1 MLKGKKVAILFCIV
15 LTVVGS
21 VTSCKK
27 GKKNRRSVLPDS
39 SIYSSKNFADILLDS
54 NIVNNFFKTVSA
66 EDTVR
71 EEVKEFYARRSY
83 QSAWFNK
90 DGISNAAQNFH
101 SQLKNYTYDFADSS
115 FQNVEL
121 DNLITSAES
130 DEKDFLKRK
139 AEVQRLELLLTTTFF
154 NYAIKAYGGITKNP
168 LDLEWFIPRKKKNYQ
183 SLLDSLVSVDKGV
196 KVREPVNI
204 YYIRLKEK
212 LRIYRN
218 IQHKGGWPKVITAKK
233 QLAVGDRDSSI
244 LAAKQN
250 LLITGDF
257 SIKDTSMTFT
267 DSLRNAV
274 MRFQRRMGLKD
285 SGKIDAATL
294 KEINQP
300 VEYRIQQI
308 MLNMERLRWVPEELE
323 KDHLLINIPE
333 YMLHV
338 FENGRQVWAMN
349 VVVGKTAS
357 QTTIFKGNLSTI
369 VLNPYWNIPQ
379 SIIRNE
385 ILPQLKR
392 GTGYLARNNMEV
404 LSGNKVI
411 NPSSVDWSAYT
422 KNVPYAIRQ
431 KPGDKN
437 SLGKMKFLFPNNYNI
452 YLHDTPSKGHF
463 GDSKRAFSHGCI
475 RLSDPK
481 RLAFYLLRNNTEW
494 SQEKINEVLETDKET
509 GIKVNPTI
517 PVYIVYFTSW
527 VDNTGQINFR
537 NDLYGLD
544 AKLSAEIFGE

>member
-1 MLKGKKVAILFCIV
+1 MLKGKQVAVLFCII
-15 LTVVGS
+15 LTVVVS
-21 VTSCKK
+21 VSSCKK
-27 GKKNRRSVLPDS
+27 GKKRRSLLPDS
-39 SIYSSKNFADILLDS
+39 SIYSSKNFTDIMLDS
-54 NIVNNFFKTVSA
+54 NVVNNFLRTVST

-71 EEVKEFYARRSY
+71 EEVKEFYARRTY
-83 QSAWFNK
+83 QSAWFSKN
-90 DGISNAAQNFH
+90 GLNNAAQNFH

-121 DNLITSAES
+121 DNLLASAES
-130 DEKDFLKRK
+130 DEKDFMDRK

-183 SLLDSLVSVDKGV
+183 LLLDSLVSLNNGE
-196 KVREPVNI
+196 KVREPVNL

-218 IQHKGGWPKVITAKK
+218 IERKGGWPKVITTKK
-233 QLAVGDRDSSI
+233 QLATGDRDSSI
-244 LAAKQN
+244 LAAKQM
-250 LLITGDF
+250 LFMTGDF
-257 SIKDTSMTFT
+257 RLQDTSMTFT
-267 DSLRNAV
+267 DSLKNAV
-274 MRFQRRMGLKD
+274 VRFQRRMGLKD
-285 SGKIDAATL
+285 SGKMDAATL
-294 KEINQP
+294 KELNQP
-300 VEYRIQQI
+300 IGYRIQQI

-323 KDHLLINIPE
+323 KDHLLVNIPE

-338 FENGRQVWAMN
+338 FENGKQVWAMN

-392 GTGYLARNNMEV
+392 GTGYLDRNNMEV

-411 NPSSVDWSAYT
+411 NPSSVDWGAYT
-422 KNVPYAIRQ
+422 KNVPYIIRQ
-431 KPGDKN
+431 KPGNKN
-437 SLGKMKFLFPNNYNI
+437 SLGKMKFLFPNSYNI

-494 SQEKINEVLETDKET
+494 TQDKINEVLETEKET
-509 GIKVNPTI
+509 GIKVSPAI

>member
-1 MLKGKKVAILFCIV
+1 MLKGKKVVILFCIV

-21 VTSCKK
+21 LTSCKK
-27 GKKNRRSVLPDS
+27 GKKRRSLLPDS
-39 SIYSSKNFADILLDS
+39 SIYSSQDFADILLDS
-54 NIVNNFFKTVSA
+54 NVVNNFFSTVSA

-121 DNLITSAES
+121 DNLIASAES

-183 SLLDSLVSVDKGV
+183 SLLDSLVSIDKGV

-212 LRIYRN
+212 LRAYRN
-218 IQHKGGWPKVITAKK
+218 IERKGGWPKVITSKK
-233 QLAVGDRDSSI
+233 QLVVGDRDSSI
-244 LAAKQN
+244 LTAKQN
-250 LLITGDF
+250 LFITGDF
-257 SIKDTSMTFT
+257 SIRDTSMTFT
-267 DSLRNAV
+267 DSLSNAV
-274 MRFQRRMGLKD
+274 IRFQKRMGLKPN
-285 SGKIDAATL
+285 GKIDATTL
-294 KEINQP
+294 KEMNQP
-300 VEYRIQQI
+300 VELRINQI

-333 YMLHV
+333 YILHV
-338 FENGRQVWAMN
+338 FEGGKQVWQMN

-357 QTTIFKGNLSTI
+357 QTTIFKGSLSQI

-411 NPSSVDWSAYT
+411 NPSSIDWNAYT
-422 KNVPYAIRQ
+422 KNVPYTIRQ

-437 SLGKMKFLFPNNYNI
+437 SLGKMKFLFPNSYNI

-481 RLAFYLLRNNTEW
+481 RLALYLLRNNSEW
-494 SQEKINEVLETDKET
+494 NEGKVTEVLTTDKET
-509 GIKVNPTI
+509 GIKVSPGI

-527 VDNTGQINFR
+527 VDSTGQINFR

-544 AKLSAEIFGE
+544 ARLSAEIFGK

>member
-1 MLKGKKVAILFCIV
+1 MLKGKTAVVIICII
-15 LTVVGS
+15 LTVVVS

-39 SIYSSKNFADILLDS
+39 SIYSSKNFTDILLDS
-54 NIVNNFFKTVSA
+54 NVVNNFFKTISA
-66 EDTVR
+66 EDTIR

-83 QSAWFNK
+83 QSAWFSKKGLN
-90 DGISNAAQNFH
+90 SAAQNFY
-101 SQLKNYTYDFADSS
+101 SQLKNYAYDFADSS
-115 FQNVEL
+115 FQNVEI
-121 DNLITSAES
+121 DNLIASAES
-130 DEKDFLKRK
+130 DEKDFLDRK
-139 AEVQRLELLLTTTFF
+139 VEVQRLELLLTTTFF
-154 NYAIKAYGGITKNP
+154 NYAVKAYGGITKNP

-183 SLLDSLVSVDKGV
+183 LLLDSLVSMNNGE
-196 KVREPVNI
+196 KVREPVNQ

-218 IQHKGGWPKVITAKK
+218 IERKGGWPKVVTAKK
-233 QLAVGDRDSSI
+233 QLLVGDRDSSI
-244 LAAKQN
+244 LIAKQN
-250 LLITGDF
+250 LFVTGDF
-257 SIKDTSMTFT
+257 RLQDTSMTFT
-267 DSLRNAV
+267 DSLQTAV
-274 MRFQRRMGLKD
+274 VRFQRRMGLKD

-294 KEINQP
+294 KEMNQP

-338 FENGRQVWAMN
+338 FENGKQVWAMN

-392 GTGYLARNNMEV
+392 GTGYLNRNNMEV

-422 KNVPYAIRQ
+422 KNVPYTIRQ
-431 KPGDKN
+431 KPGNKN
-437 SLGKMKFLFPNNYNI
+437 SLGKMKFLFPNSYNI

-481 RLAFYLLRNNTEW
+481 RLALYLLRNNGEWNTE
-494 SQEKINEVLETDKET
+494 KVNKVLETDKET
-509 GIKVNPTI
+509 GIKVSPTI

>member
-1 MLKGKKVAILFCIV
+1 MLKGKKVAVIVCII
-15 LTVVGS
+15 LTVVVS

-39 SIYSSKNFADILLDS
+39 SIYSSKNFTDILLDS
-54 NIVNNFFKTVSA
+54 TIVNNFFKTVSA
-66 EDTVR
+66 EDTIR

-90 DGISNAAQNFH
+90 NGLNNAAQNFY
-101 SQLKNYTYDFADSS
+101 SQLKGYTYDFADSS

-121 DNLITSAES
+121 DNLLASAES
-130 DEKDFLKRK
+130 DEKDFLDRK

-154 NYAIKAYGGITKNP
+154 NYAIKAYGGIAKNP

-183 SLLDSLVSVDKGV
+183 LLLDSLVSLNKGE
-196 KVREPVNI
+196 KVREPVNL

-218 IQHKGGWPKVITAKK
+218 IERKGGWPKVITAKK
-233 QLAVGDRDSSI
+233 QLITGDRDSSI
-244 LAAKQN
+244 LAAKQI
-250 LLITGDF
+250 LFMIGDF
-257 SIKDTSMTFT
+257 RLKDTSMTFT
-267 DSLRNAV
+267 DSLKNAV
-274 MRFQRRMGLKD
+274 VRFQHRMGLKE
-285 SGKIDAATL
+285 SGNLDVATL

-300 VEYRIQQI
+300 VQFRIQQI

-338 FENGRQVWAMN
+338 FENGKQVWTMN

-392 GTGYLARNNMEV
+392 GTGYLTRNNMEV

-411 NPSSVDWSAYT
+411 NPSSVDWSNYT
-422 KNVPYAIRQ
+422 KNVPYIIRQ
-431 KPGDKN
+431 KPGNKN
-437 SLGKMKFLFPNNYNI
+437 SLGKMKFLFPNSYNI

-481 RLAFYLLRNNTEW
+481 KLALYLLRNNTEW
-494 SQEKINEVLETDKET
+494 KIEKVNEVLETDKET
-509 GIKVNPTI
+509 GIKVTPAI

-544 AKLSAEIFGE
+544 AKLAAEIFGE

>member
-1 MLKGKKVAILFCIV
+1 MLKGKKVAILFCII

-27 GKKNRRSVLPDS
+27 GKKRRSLLPDS
-39 SIYSSKNFADILLDS
+39 SIYSTQNFADILLDS
-54 NIVNNFFKTVSA
+54 NVVNNFFKTVSA

-121 DNLITSAES
+121 DNLIASAES

-139 AEVQRLELLLTTTFF
+139 VEVQRLELLMTTTFF

-183 SLLDSLVSVDKGV
+183 LLLDSLVSMGNGERA
-196 KVREPVNI
+196 REPVNL

-218 IQHKGGWPKVITAKK
+218 IERKGGWPKIITAKK
-233 QLAVGDRDSSI
+233 QLVVGDRDSSI
-244 LAAKQN
+244 LVAKQN
-250 LLITGDF
+250 LFVTGDF

-267 DSLRNAV
+267 DSLQHAV
-274 MRFQRRMGLKD
+274 VRFQKRMGLKE
-285 SGKIDAATL
+285 SGKIDVATL
-294 KEINQP
+294 KEMNQP
-300 VEYRIQQI
+300 VAFRIQQI

-338 FENGRQVWAMN
+338 FENGKQVWQMS

-385 ILPQLKR
+385 ILPQLKW
-392 GTGYLARNNMEV
+392 GTGYLSRNNMEV

-411 NPSSVDWSAYT
+411 NPSSVDWGAYS
-422 KNVPYAIRQ
+422 KNVPYTIRQ
-431 KPGDKN
+431 KPGNKN
-437 SLGKMKFLFPNNYNI
+437 SLGKMKFLFPNSYNI
-452 YLHDTPSKGHF
+452 YLHDTPSKGLF
-463 GDSKRAFSHGCI
+463 ADSKRAFSHGCI

-481 RLAFYLLRNNTEW
+481 RLAFYLLRNNTGW
-494 SQEKINEVLETDKET
+494 NAEKVNKVLENDKET
-509 GIKVNPTI
+509 GIKVSPTI